1 MAREV
6 NKQGRVKVPF
16 SGEDTASLL
25 QRYDAPTVLT
35 LLQELANYPHSKFN
49 WYDLAAKTS
58 TGISKAREYQ
68 MLWRHLAYGHSME
81 NLDDDAQPLD
91 DDSDLENERE
101 ALPRL
106 NRETATEAAA
116 FVKVIIA
123 SFKLGE
129 SSPSSSVIEAPLT
142 INALSTTDNNESW
155 SNTDIIFPVTV
166 KRQTLPN
173 TSSTRV
179 VEASGS
185 VRSNTFIKKKRE
197 PWSEQEDLQLR
208 DAVQRWGEGN
218 WATMIKKDDFPIK
231 RSTSQLSKRWST
243 LRKREGDIN

>member
-1 MAREV
+1 M
-6 NKQGRVKVPF
+6 
-16 SGEDTASLL
+16 
-25 QRYDAPTVLT
+25 
-35 LLQELANYPHSKFN
+35 
-49 WYDLAAKTS
+49 
-58 TGISKAREYQ
+58 
-68 MLWRHLAYGHSME
+68 
-81 NLDDDAQPLD
+81 
-91 DDSDLENERE
+91 
-101 ALPRL
+101 
-106 NRETATEAAA
+106 
-116 FVKVIIA
+116 
-123 SFKLGE
+123 
-129 SSPSSSVIEAPLT
+129 IEAPLT

-231 RSTSQLSKRWST
+231 RSTSQLSKVFYRF
-243 LRKREGDIN
+243 